1 MNDETKRVFIEQA
14 RKMQAHLEYQ
24 ANEIGATNAEEAEII
39 EKMRN
44 VYKGTVEMMERGSPS
59 EEATKTAEA
68 LGEVK
73 EAADRY
79 LAITSTTGIDPTTA
93 AKMLL
98 GAIGA
103 SIHDA

>member
-1 MNDETKRVFIEQA
+1 MDDETKNTFIEQA
-14 RKMQAHLEYQ
+14 RKMQKYLEYE
-24 ANEIGATNAEEAEII
+24 ANELGATSAEEAEII

-44 VYKGTVEMMERGSPS
+44 VYKGTVEMMERGSPG
-59 EEATKTAEA
+59 EKATEIAEA
-68 LGEVK
+68 LHEVK